1 MKYKP
6 LVLLPIFI
14 SLTACGTTAARYQPI
29 VDQPNAN
36 YVADVADCQR
46 LAETRSYLNDDVK
59 TAALAG
65 AVAGTVLGLGDWNDS
80 LGGAVLGG
88 LIGAGSQAWDTREE
102 RKDIVIQCLR
112 GRNHLIAG

>member
-1 MKYKP
+1 MKYKQ
-6 LVLLPIFI
+6 LILLPVFI
-14 SLTACGTTAARYQPI
+14 SLTACGATAARYKPV

-36 YVADVADCQR
+36 YSADLANCQK

-65 AVAGTVLGLGDWNDS
+65 AVAGTVLGLGDWDDS
-80 LGGAVLGG
+80 LGGAVIGS
-88 LIGAGSQAWDTREE
+88 LIGAGGQAWDTREE
-102 RKDIVIQCLR
+102 RKDIVMQCLR